1 MDTTKLLGKGHK
13 GDEENTTEDDDDKRF
28 TYVEI
33 MTRGIFFDKLNL
45 SLYNFRI
52 VLTICTF

>member
-1 MDTTKLLGKGHK
+1 MDITKLLWKGHK

-28 TYVEI
+28 TYVEL
-33 MTRGIFFDKLNL
+33 MTRGIVFDKLNL